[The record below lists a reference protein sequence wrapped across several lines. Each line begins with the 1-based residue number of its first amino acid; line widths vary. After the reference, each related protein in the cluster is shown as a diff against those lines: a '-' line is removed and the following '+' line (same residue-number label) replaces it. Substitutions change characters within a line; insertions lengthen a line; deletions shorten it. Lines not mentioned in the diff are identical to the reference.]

1 MLRGRMEVR
10 KISSEKLG
18 SDGMRGLMTQA
29 RMFISVPAPD
39 YPSNGETE
47 KKPVKSIGESDE

>member
-1 MLRGRMEVR
+1 MEVR
-10 KISSEKLG
+10 KTSSEKLK

-29 RMFISVPAPD
+29 SKFISVSVPAPD